1 MNAATILKFK
11 DRGVI
16 TTTANKS
23 LLDIAKLLAQHRIG
37 CIVIV
42 GDDEELRGIIS
53 EHDLIRAIG
62 QGSPKVLNKPVSE
75 FMTTPVVTVRKT
87 DTYDWL
93 MSEMTTH
100 RFRHL
105 PVVERGRLIGIVSIG
120 DLVKVH
126 VADAEFESEAMRQYI
141 TATDPAF

>member
-11 DRGVI
+11 GSGVI

-23 LLDIAKLLAQHRIG
+23 LLDIANLLVQHCIG

-42 GDDEELRGIIS
+42 GDDDELRGIIS
-53 EHDLIRAIG
+53 EHDLMRAIG
-62 QGSPKVLNKPVSE
+62 QGGPKVLNKPVSE

-87 DTYDWL
+87 DTYDRL

-105 PVVERGRLIGIVSIG
+105 PVVEGARLIGIVSIG
-120 DLVKVH
+120 DLVKVQ
-126 VADAEFESEAMRQYI
+126 VADAEFESDAMQQYI
-141 TATDPAF
+141 TGTDPAF